1 MLRVSRS
8 SRSTCRRADGA
19 REICGTGPDRL
30 RQRFEC
36 SPCPRRRPGHLV
48 PPGSGIFSDY
58 TGPLVLREFLVAGDV
73 PAMRFKPAYD
83 GSDIETWARVG
94 TRQIGGRLVSVFE
107 PSWPGSAIDR
117 TLTGQR
123 WGWDY
128 LGLYWESCSVKASS
142 LGMVTFPG
150 SAWRQPICH
159 GSPRARRRRAA
170 LESRREHRPPGFGEG
185 YVNDEHGF
193 DLASVTSKFY
203 QSFADSYDS
212 IAVVPVDSTCQLH
225 GLPERAE
232 RRARNR
238 DESCSTT
245 RCPMAAS
252 RIASEVWSCS
262 RRSS

>member
-1 MLRVSRS
+1 MPAPTARASRS
-8 SRSTCRRADGA
+8 A
-19 REICGTGPDRL
+19 RIRH
-30 RQRFEC
+30 F
-36 SPCPRRRPGHLV
+36 
-48 PPGSGIFSDY
+48 FSDY

-128 LGLYWESCSVKASS
+128 LGLYWGELLGEGVEPGDGDNLWLRMAPTNLPRVKS
-142 LGMVTFPG
+142 
-150 SAWRQPICH
+150 
-159 GSPRARRRRAA
+159 RARRRRAVSSHVVNIV
-170 LESRREHRPPGFGEG
+170 LPGFGEG

-212 IAVVPVDSTCQLH
+212 IAVVPSIST
-225 GLPERAE
+225 LPITRPTRNVQNAV
-232 RRARNR
+232 RR
-238 DESCSTT
+238 
-245 RCPMAAS
+245 
-252 RIASEVWSCS
+252 IG
-262 RRSS
+262 